1 MRRDFDFD
9 FDFVVVEGHI
19 VLAAS
24 VLRIAPSYPFDYM
37 GQMTARDMVVEV
49 PGGYWD

>member
-9 FDFVVVEGHI
+9 FGAVEGHI
-19 VLAAS
+19 VLVAS
-24 VLRIAPSYPFDYM
+24 VLRIVPSYPFGCM
-37 GQMTARDMVVEV
+37 GQMAARDMVVED